1 MGYKLA
7 LEIDGLGSKS
17 LSITEFNELYI
28 HFGLLKAP
36 FNLASSFSISKQEID
51 DGAHTH
57 TKVLYFVSESTDYA
71 GKELLNVDVYPII
84 VKFDIGMNEVSVS
97 KIYVG
102 SNLMMFSPNVDGTS
116 RITNFNDVIVERDS
130 DKVQIQMIKE
140 QMLTKDFFT
149 TKVYYR

>member
-1 MGYKLA
+1 
-7 LEIDGLGSKS
+7 
-17 LSITEFNELYI
+17 
-28 HFGLLKAP
+28 
-36 FNLASSFSISKQEID
+36 
-51 DGAHTH
+51 
-57 TKVLYFVSESTDYA
+57 
-71 GKELLNVDVYPII
+71 
-84 VKFDIGMNEVSVS
+84 MNEVSVS